1 MNENVEPRFF
11 EEERKKLIINYVDR
25 HTKATV
31 AELCEQFSVSSAT
44 IRNDLRALAQKGL
57 LKRTHGGAISNKNVS
72 FEQGNVEKSVRRID
86 AKRAIAEAAL
96 EHIQEGDSIGLD
108 AGTTTYELAKLL
120 TRFSELVV
128 VTYDIGI
135 ANFLENNTQNR
146 VIIAGGMIRKKFN
159 YTVGEMALATLERLN
174 IDTFFLSVN
183 GISLDKGVST
193 PDIETSR
200 LKRIMMQNSGK
211 TILLADSTK
220 ADNISFVSFAGVN
233 DLDEFITDSDVSSE
247 FVAGLEQKNV
257 QVRVV
262 DYVEEKNVK

>member
-1 MNENVEPRFF
+1 MGENAEQHFF

-31 AELCEQFSVSSAT
+31 SELCEQFSVSSAT

-72 FEQGNVEKSVRRID
+72 FEQENVEKSVRRVD

-96 EHIQEGDSIGLD
+96 EYIQEGDSIGLD

-120 TRFSELVV
+120 TRFNNLTV

-135 ANFLENNTQNR
+135 ANYLENNTLNR
-146 VIIAGGMIRKKFN
+146 VIIAGGMVRKKFN
-159 YTVGEMALATLERLN
+159 YTVGEMALTALERLN

-183 GISLDKGVST
+183 GISLDKGLST
-193 PDIETSR
+193 PDIEASQ
-200 LKRIMMQNSGK
+200 LKRVMMKNSNK
-211 TILLADSTK
+211 TIVLADSTK
-220 ADNISFVSFAGVN
+220 ADSISFVSFAGVSE
-233 DLDEFITDSDVSSE
+233 LDGFITDSDVGGE
-247 FVAGLEQKNV
+247 FADGLEQKNV
-257 QVRVV
+257 TVRI
-262 DYVEEKNVK
+262 VEYDNKKNT